1 MMSPVRKHVLFT
13 ERFTMSRTFVI
24 AVACMA
30 LGTVAALLATQPPGL
45 GPARGQIAP
54 GPVEDGAGLA
64 QRQPPPPILD
74 GPAASRLPDIGS
86 VPAAPPL
93 RTLGDDELSADERIN
108 VRVYEQCNRSVVNI
122 TTKAVRADNFFML
135 ETPQE
140 GSGSGSIFDRQGH
153 VLTNYHV
160 VEGAQTINVTLFNG
174 KTYPAKLVGQDPPT
188 DIAVLRIEA
197 PSDSLFPVV
206 LGDSSRLRVGQRA
219 FAIGNPFGL
228 ERTFTTGVISSLN
241 RTLPT
246 RTNRSLKS
254 IIQVDAAINPGS
266 SGGPL
271 LDSRGRLIGMNTAIA
286 SKTGQSAGVGFAI
299 PVGTIARIV
308 PQLIANGRVIRPE
321 IGITRVLESDHGLVI
336 VALTSGGPAE
346 RAGLQG
352 FRVVKERRQIGPF
365 VEERRRVD
373 RSTAD
378 TILAV
383 NGEKVT
389 SAEQFLLLIEAH
401 RPGEE
406 VELTVIRD
414 GRREAVRVRL
424 AAGES

>member
-1 MMSPVRKHVLFT
+1 
-13 ERFTMSRTFVI
+13 MSRSLVI
-24 AVACMA
+24 ALVCAA
-30 LGTVAALLATQPPGL
+30 LGAVAALLATHPPQL
-45 GPARGQIAP
+45 GPAQAQITP
-54 GPVEDGAGLA
+54 GPTDEAPKVT

-74 GPAASRLPDIGS
+74 DPAATRSSDVRPW
-86 VPAAPPL
+86 PAATPVRP
-93 RTLGDDELSADERIN
+93 LGDDELSADERVN

-135 ETPQE
+135 EVPQE
-140 GSGSGSIFDRQGH
+140 GSGSGSILDRQGH

-174 KTYPAKLVGQDPPT
+174 KTYPAKLVGQDTPT

-197 PSDSLFPVV
+197 PIDTLFPVV

-241 RTLPT
+241 RTIPS
-246 RTNRSLKS
+246 RSQRPMKS

-271 LDSRGRLIGMNTAIA
+271 LDSRSRLIGMNTAIA

-321 IGITRVLESDHGLVI
+321 IGIARVLESDHGLVI
-336 VALTSGGPAE
+336 VALTPGGPAE

-352 FRVVKERRQIGPF
+352 FRVVKERRQIGLF
-365 VEERRRVD
+365 VEERRKVD

-383 NGEKVT
+383 DGERVT

-401 RPGEE
+401 RPGQE

-414 GRREAVRVRL
+414 GRRETLRVRL
-424 AAGES
+424 TAGES

>member
-1 MMSPVRKHVLFT
+1 
-13 ERFTMSRTFVI
+13 MSRTLVI
-24 AVACMA
+24 ALVCAA
-30 LGTVAALLATQPPGL
+30 LGAVAALLATHPPEL
-45 GPARGQIAP
+45 GPAQAQIAP
-54 GPVEDGAGLA
+54 GPTDEAPKVT
-64 QRQPPPPILD
+64 QRIPPPPILD
-74 GPAASRLPDIGS
+74 VPSAARSPDLRPSPIPTP
-86 VPAAPPL
+86 VRPL
-93 RTLGDDELSADERIN
+93 TDDELSADERVN
-108 VRVYEQCNRSVVNI
+108 VRVYEHCNRSVVNI

-140 GSGSGSIFDRQGH
+140 GSGSGSILDRQGH
-153 VLTNYHV
+153 LLTNYHV

-197 PSDSLFPVV
+197 PADTLFPVI
-206 LGDSSRLRVGQRA
+206 LGDSSRLRVGQHA

-241 RTLPT
+241 RTIPS
-246 RTNRSLKS
+246 RSQRPMKS

-308 PQLIANGRVIRPE
+308 PQLVANGRVIRPE
-321 IGITRVLESDHGLVI
+321 IGIARVLESDHGLVI
-336 VALTSGGPAE
+336 VALTPGGPAE

-352 FRVVKERRQIGPF
+352 FRVVKERRQIGLF
-365 VEERRRVD
+365 VEERRKFD

-378 TILAV
+378 TIVAV
-383 NGEKVT
+383 DGQKVT

-401 RPGEE
+401 RPGQE

-414 GRREAVRVRL
+414 GRRETLRVRL
-424 AAGES
+424 TAAES

>member
-1 MMSPVRKHVLFT
+1 L
-13 ERFTMSRTFVI
+13 
-24 AVACMA
+24 
-30 LGTVAALLATQPPGL
+30 
-45 GPARGQIAP
+45 
-54 GPVEDGAGLA
+54 
-64 QRQPPPPILD
+64 
-74 GPAASRLPDIGS
+74 
-86 VPAAPPL
+86 
-93 RTLGDDELSADERIN
+93 
-108 VRVYEQCNRSVVNI
+108 
-122 TTKAVRADNFFML
+122 
-135 ETPQE
+135 
-140 GSGSGSIFDRQGH
+140 
-153 VLTNYHV
+153 LTNYHV
-160 VEGAQTINVTLFNG
+160 VDGAQTINVTLFNG

>member
-1 MMSPVRKHVLFT
+1 
-13 ERFTMSRTFVI
+13 
-24 AVACMA
+24 
-30 LGTVAALLATQPPGL
+30 
-45 GPARGQIAP
+45 
-54 GPVEDGAGLA
+54 
-64 QRQPPPPILD
+64 
-74 GPAASRLPDIGS
+74 
-86 VPAAPPL
+86 
-93 RTLGDDELSADERIN
+93 
-108 VRVYEQCNRSVVNI
+108 
-122 TTKAVRADNFFML
+122 
-135 ETPQE
+135 
-140 GSGSGSIFDRQGH
+140 

-160 VEGAQTINVTLFNG
+160 VEGAQQINVTLFNG
-174 KTYPAKLVGQDPPT
+174 KTHAAKLIGHDPPT

-197 PSDSLFPVV
+197 PIDTLFPIV

-219 FAIGNPFGL
+219 LAIGNPFGL

-241 RTLPT
+241 RTLPA
-246 RTNRSLKS
+246 RTQRPMKS

-299 PVGTIARIV
+299 PVGTISRIV

-321 IGITRVLESDHGLVI
+321 IGIARVLESDHGLVI
-336 VALTSGGPAE
+336 VAVTKGGPAE
-346 RAGLQG
+346 RAGLEG
-352 FRVVKERRQIGPF
+352 FRVVRERRQLGPF

-373 RSTAD
+373 RSSAD
-378 TILAV
+378 TIVAV

-401 RPGEE
+401 SPGEE

-414 GRREAVRVRL
+414 GRLENLRIRL
-424 AAGES
+424 TAGES